1 MSNEQSKKQLLFL
14 QPVKL
19 ENETLDDEL
28 NRLMHVLKEYGISV
42 TDSKEIENDA

>member
-14 QPVKL
+14 QPVKR

-28 NRLMHVLKEYGISV
+28 KRLVHVLKEYGISV
-42 TDSKEIENDA
+42 V